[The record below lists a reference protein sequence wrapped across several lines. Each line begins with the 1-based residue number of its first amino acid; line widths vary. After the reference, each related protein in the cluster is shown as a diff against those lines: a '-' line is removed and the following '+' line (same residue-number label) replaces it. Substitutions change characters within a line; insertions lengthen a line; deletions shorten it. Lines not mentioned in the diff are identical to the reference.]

1 MFWHEYAKIQRHTSQ
16 NAITEGDF
24 LCILARNCEGTE
36 QLRLSFFRR
45 EKQMRILVTGGAG
58 YIGSHTCVELLN
70 AGYDVVVVDNLYNAS
85 EKALDRVEK
94 ITGKKVVFYNADIRD
109 KQAMN
114 DIFDKEK
121 VDAVIHFA
129 GLKAVGESV
138 VKPIEYYE
146 NNIAGTLNLC
156 DAMRNHGV
164 KNIIFSSSATVYG
177 DPAFIPITEECP
189 KGTCTNPYGWTKWML
204 EQILTDLHTADPE
217 WNVILLRYF
226 NPIGAHKSGMIGEDP
241 KGIPNNLLPYVAQ
254 VAIGKLECLGVFG
267 NDYDTPDGTG
277 VRDYIHVVDLAV
289 GHVKALKKLEE
300 KPEVRVYNLGTG
312 HGYSVLDVVHAF
324 EKACGHEVKYQIKP
338 RRAGDIAMCYCDP
351 TKAKEELGWE
361 AQYGIEEMCQD
372 SWRWQSQN
380 PDGYATEEK

>member
-1 MFWHEYAKIQRHTSQ
+1 MFWHEYAKIPRPVSQ

-24 LCILARNCEGTE
+24 KCILTRNCEGTE